1 MNDIMKIAQSL
12 IESGLLIIVISKTS
26 NKKVDFSACY

>member
-12 IESGLLIIVISKTS
+12 IESGLLIIVISQTS